1 MGRLG
6 DFLLP
11 VPASTFADRRPWFY
25 IYVSAVTQRE
35 ENKGTA
41 KFAHAVCTGS
51 LRVPS
56 SGLGC
61 HTLCPPRRKPHARE
75 NPRAIGSLLAWKW
88 KPRATRSRG
97 VCVCVCEWGGA
108 GWEGQHCTRQ
118 RGCQHDPG
126 RPEATGL
133 RAGSLRQPPA
143 QPSPSPTA
151 SCGATPAPAPAGGRG
166 GGQGQP
172 RRRQTTAAAA
182 AAGPPSPR
190 RPRPGRRGRL
200 RSAGRS
206 RGRGGGGAHPRPAG
220 APPPARPPRRQHSRR
235 QSWVT

>member
-1 MGRLG
+1 MPSARGVSGSHLQGWGVTRCARHGGNLT
-6 DFLLP
+6 P
-11 VPASTFADRRPWFY
+11 VKTPVR
-25 IYVSAVTQRE
+25 SA
-35 ENKGTA
+35 
-41 KFAHAVCTGS
+41 
-51 LRVPS
+51 PS
-56 SGLGC
+56 SRGSGN
-61 HTLCPPRRKPHARE
+61 HAR
-75 NPRAIGSLLAWKW
+75 PG
-88 KPRATRSRG
+88 RG

-151 SCGATPAPAPAGGRG
+151 SCGATPAPAPAPAGGRG

-172 RRRQTTAAAA
+172 RRRQTTAAAAA